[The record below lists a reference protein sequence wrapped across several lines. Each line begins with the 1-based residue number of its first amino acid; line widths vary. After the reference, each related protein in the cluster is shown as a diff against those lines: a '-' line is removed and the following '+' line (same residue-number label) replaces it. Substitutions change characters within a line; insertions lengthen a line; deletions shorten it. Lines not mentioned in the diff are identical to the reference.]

1 MAAKTFKAI
10 SKYDQNIHNW
20 FINNK
25 DRKDIKLKYGEN
37 PHQKAKL
44 NIKNT

>member
-1 MAAKTFKAI
+1 MIKI
-10 SKYDQNIHNW
+10 YNW

-44 NIKNT
+44 KITKNFKFV